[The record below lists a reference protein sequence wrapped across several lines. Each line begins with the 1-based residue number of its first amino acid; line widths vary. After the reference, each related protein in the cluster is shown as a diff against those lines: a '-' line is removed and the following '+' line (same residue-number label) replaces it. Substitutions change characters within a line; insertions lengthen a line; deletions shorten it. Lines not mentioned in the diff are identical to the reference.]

1 MGYRIATSPND
12 LVSVGNA
19 LRDGVRGWLGELAA
33 PCSGLA
39 HEQALDIKW
48 GQHPKGGGG
57 AQRQFGYNCSLPVLE
72 NRPHR
77 N

>member
-19 LRDGVRGWLGELAA
+19 LRDGVRGWLGEFAA

-39 HEQALDIKW
+39 HEQALDIYPDYPESRPDW
-48 GQHPKGGGG
+48 RSG
-57 AQRQFGYNCSLPVLE
+57 A
-72 NRPHR
+72 
-77 N
+77 